1 MKNSRKTPFALAMG
15 ASLLPF
21 AVSVAQADSNPFALT
36 ELSSAYMQTAEA
48 AAPAVVAAPAA
59 ADKAKSGSCGEGKCG
74 ASMKMDKGAEKKA
87 VEKKC
92 AANMPATPPSGAP
105 VSGPK

>member
-1 MKNSRKTPFALAMG
+1 MKNSRKTPFALAMS

-21 AVSVAQADSNPFALT
+21 AGTVAQADSNPFALS
-36 ELSSAYMQTAEA
+36 EMSSGYMQTAEA
-48 AAPAVVAAPAA
+48 APATPPAA
-59 ADKAKSGSCGEGKCG
+59 TDKAKSGSCGEGKCG

-92 AANMPATPPSGAP
+92 AATMPATPATPATPG
-105 VSGPK
+105 K